1 MTATSSP
8 SVPATR
14 RRDLIG
20 AALAWAFVVLL
31 LASEAALT
39 LPDATDPDAVVASF
53 YAQHRATI
61 VVLQLIGL
69 VAAVLLASYSLRLR
83 RTDRVVG
90 TAGLITAALAC
101 APGVMTLGTAL
112 VADVAHPGQAGTWNA
127 VEPRGDDLLF
137 LGITLF
143 GAAVALRPP
152 FPAVARVLG
161 AVVAVLCGARLV
173 VEATGHAPGTFGSLG
188 PIAFVVLVACLG
200 VYSATG
206 RLAPATP

>member
-39 LPDATDPDAVVASF
+39 LPDATDSDAVVASF

-61 VVLQLIGL
+61 VVLQLVGL
-69 VAAVLLASYSLRLR
+69 VAAALLA
-83 RTDRVVG
+83 G
-90 TAGLITAALAC
+90 
-101 APGVMTLGTAL
+101 
-112 VADVAHPGQAGTWNA
+112 
-127 VEPRGDDLLF
+127 
-137 LGITLF
+137 
-143 GAAVALRPP
+143 
-152 FPAVARVLG
+152 
-161 AVVAVLCGARLV
+161 
-173 VEATGHAPGTFGSLG
+173 
-188 PIAFVVLVACLG
+188 LG
-200 VYSATG
+200 VYSITG